1 VLYLKK
7 GKLEEAQSEYKK
19 ALEIK
24 PGYVKSIFNLGYIYH
39 LQGRTDEAIASF
51 LEVLKIQPDDAEA
64 HTNLAAIYYEKKEY
78 RLAIQ
83 HVDQAMKLGKNV
95 DPRFLEH
102 LKPYR

>member
-1 VLYLKK
+1 MN
-7 GKLEEAQSEYKK
+7 
-19 ALEIK
+19 
-24 PGYVKSIFNLGYIYH
+24 PNH
-39 LQGRTDEAIASF
+39 
-51 LEVLKIQPDDAEA
+51 AEA

-83 HVDQAMKLGKNV
+83 HVDQAIKLGKQV